1 MRDEFSFPENL
12 LNLASVCPST
22 KALGPGNRLV
32 IWTQGCYL
40 DCLDCCAQEW
50 RKLKHGIQISPESLA
65 QEILKNKTLE
75 GITISGGEPML
86 QPKVLNKLLKI
97 IKDNSNLG
105 IICYTG
111 YKLEELRKRND
122 LNIND
127 FIEKIDVLI
136 DGMYIKE
143 LDDNQGWRGSS
154 NQAINFITGRYKEYE
169 IEFLNRKRDIEIHL
183 FKDNY
188 LMVGIKPRWA
198 DELINIQGI

>member
-1 MRDEFSFPENL
+1 MKNQSEFPENL
-12 LNLASVCPST
+12 INLASICPST
-22 KALGPGNRLV
+22 KALGPGNRFA

-40 DCLDCCAQEW
+40 DCHECCAQEW
-50 RKLKHGIQISPESLA
+50 RKIKTGIQVAPQFLA
-65 QEILKNKTLE
+65 QEILTDKTLE

-86 QPKVLNKLLKI
+86 QPKALNQLLKI

-111 YKLEELRKRND
+111 YKLEELKKRND

-127 FIEKIDVLI
+127 LLEKIDVLI

-154 NQAINFITGRYKEYE
+154 NQVINFITGRYKEYE
-169 IEFLNRKRDIEIHL
+169 NEFLSRKRDIELHL
-183 FKDNY
+183 FRDNY
-188 LMVGIKPRWA
+188 LMIGIKPKWA
-198 DELINIQGI
+198 DEHILI